1 MTYYSISLHLDWSSK
16 PAVQLN
22 ILAPPAENT
31 VYVPAKSRGFP
42 TVVGVPSAP
51 RPMLGWERKR
61 DIILNIHAL
70 GLELRAGFATLKA
83 ELDGL
88 SYSLYY

>member
-1 MTYYSISLHLDWSSK
+1 MHLDWSS
-16 PAVQLN
+16 QLVLDIN
-22 ILAPPAENT
+22 VAPPAENT

-42 TVVGVPSAP
+42 TVGSSKCPKANVRV
-51 RPMLGWERKR
+51 WEPKR

-88 SYSLYY
+88 SYSLY